1 MEDALL
7 QIASKRMHLDDAIRG
22 IKGVHFFF
30 SYVTSVASN
39 FKSERVG
46 GGQDSNQ
53 TYPSIAYFI
62 MYTPC
67 EETNN
72 NTLFS
77 ALHNRDFEPDIQQI
91 KVRGCASNEMEN
103 AARKLSQTV
112 KDYNKKTVQEMLE
125 VSNVYCYRHAG
136 DSSIDDDSDEESNSF
151 STC

>member
-30 SYVTSVASN
+30 SCVTSVASN
-39 FKSERVG
+39 FKSKRNG

-62 MYTPC
+62 VYTPC
-67 EETNN
+67 EETND
-72 NTLFS
+72 NTFFT

-91 KVRGCASNEMEN
+91 KVRGSASNEMEN
-103 AARKLSQTV
+103 AARQL
-112 KDYNKKTVQEMLE
+112 
-125 VSNVYCYRHAG
+125 
-136 DSSIDDDSDEESNSF
+136 F
-151 STC
+151 